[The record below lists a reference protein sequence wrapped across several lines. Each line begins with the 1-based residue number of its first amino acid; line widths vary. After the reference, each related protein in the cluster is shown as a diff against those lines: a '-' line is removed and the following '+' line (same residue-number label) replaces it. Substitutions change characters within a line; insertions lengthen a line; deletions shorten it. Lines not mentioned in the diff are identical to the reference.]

1 MLTRV
6 VRVVGKRRLGA
17 LSSTSWSVSGGA
29 NTRVQGGHR
38 FGRKPT
44 KQSAPFGE
52 LASQQLARVQRC
64 VEVLKEA
71 NPTFSCEMIAD
82 ERVDIAIENEHGEAR
97 FELTLQ
103 TAKEQLQLYSTDGT
117 NTRTRARIQL
127 APLRSAVCDLRL
139 VYDNYEPLG
148 LIVSIKP
155 TPCGNRVRS

>member
-103 TAKEQLQLYSTDGT
+103 TAKEQLQLYSTISGLLHYEFCAATETWVNAEDGHDMEGLL
-117 NTRTRARIQL
+117 TRDL
-127 APLRSAVCDLRL
+127 LRL
-139 VYDNYEPLG
+139 CVGCPEF
-148 LIVSIKP
+148 
-155 TPCGNRVRS
+155 